1 MKNILLL
8 IAILFSMTT
17 YSQIKLPSNF
27 KLIQKEIHVGNI
39 YSDGIYT
46 ISIYPF
52 AHDGFE
58 LDDLIQ
64 NTDKMSVKKPIH
76 TKDDIYIWTGE
87 EDGIFYYRILLP
99 QSLYQLSLSSKVNDE
114 KFSYY
119 SKWLL
124 SQVRDKRKKPSI
136 YTDGNVYLT
145 DYMGKEHI

>member
-1 MKNILLL
+1 MKSIILFILLL
-8 IAILFSMTT
+8 FSTAA

-27 KLIQKEIHVGNI
+27 KLIEKEIYIGNI

-46 ISIYPF
+46 ITIYPF

-64 NTDKMSVKKPIH
+64 MSVKKPIH
-76 TKDDIYIWTGE
+76 TKDDIYILSGE

-99 QSLYQLSLSSKVNDE
+99 QSLYQISLSSKVNDK

-124 SQVRDKRKKPSI
+124 NQVRDKRKKPSI

-145 DYMGKEHI
+145 DYMGK